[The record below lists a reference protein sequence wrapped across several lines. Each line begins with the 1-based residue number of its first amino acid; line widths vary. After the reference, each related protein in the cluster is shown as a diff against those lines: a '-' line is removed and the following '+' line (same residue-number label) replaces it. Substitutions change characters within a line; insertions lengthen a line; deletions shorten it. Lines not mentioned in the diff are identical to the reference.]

1 MKHENLGP
9 LRCTKLAE
17 AIRIAMFSAAAS
29 TLFVSS
35 PPVYAQATPA
45 SGSPGSTSPADR
57 NQSDS
62 IQTVIVTAE
71 KRSDSLQNV
80 PMSMSVIG
88 ADKLLGTGQSGL
100 NDYYATVPGLSL
112 NDRGSGRSTLVVR
125 GISAGESLNPTVGV
139 SIDDVPY
146 GSSTMDYAIS
156 NLDPFD
162 IDHIEVLRG
171 PQGTLYGAS
180 SMGGLIKFVMVQPDL
195 DKVSGR
201 VQAGVSS
208 TEQGGVGYVTRAAVN
223 VPIVK
228 DKFGIRVSAFKRR
241 DGGFIDDP
249 GQQKKN
255 VNDGNVDGF
264 RLSSL
269 WKASEHTTVR
279 ASVMNQEQDTGSSAR
294 VDMLPNS
301 YTPLYGAYQHKRL
314 PGTDGSQ
321 TKTRVYTFEV
331 DSALGWADF
340 HSVSSYNRYELIG
353 PQDVTGT
360 FSGIA
365 RAILGVNN
373 AGVKIIN
380 NAEVGKFSQEFR
392 LSSPDDNRK
401 LSWLAGAFFT
411 NEHASGYQGVRAVD
425 PATGAQLASGNL
437 YDGDSPSKF
446 KETAVFGNVTYTF
459 TPQFDVQVGGR
470 YSAVRQYFSSV
481 VSGPLAGGEDATSNK
496 ARNNIWTYS
505 LSPRYHI
512 SPNMMSYIRVS
523 TGYRAGGVNTLLPL
537 DLGQFPNQFDSDSLT
552 SYEWGLK
559 GSFPKQKMTLD
570 ASLFYIDW
578 KDIQLNTRSQIS
590 STSYIVNASS
600 AKSEGAEAT
609 LRWRPIRQLMITSNA
624 AYTHAVLTEPTPF
637 GTYGNAGDRLP
648 FSPLWSG
655 TLSADYTFPLG
666 ATFNAEIGGAVSYVG
681 DRMSNFTASAA
692 ATRFNMNSYT
702 TANLHAAI
710 SSQEWNLNL
719 YVKNLTNERGYL
731 SATPQNVTTGV
742 SSNGLLLIQPRTI
755 GVSATYSF

>member
-9 LRCTKLAE
+9 LRGTKLAE

-29 TLFVSS
+29 TLFVSG
-35 PPVYAQATPA
+35 PAAYAQAMAEPDGQDRTA
-45 SGSPGSTSPADR
+45 RAGQNQADG
-57 NQSDS
+57 
-62 IQTVIVTAE
+62 IQIVVVTAE

-80 PMSMSVIG
+80 PMSMSVVG
-88 ADKLLGTGQSGL
+88 ADKLLSTGQSGL
-100 NDYYATVPGLSL
+100 SDYYASVPGLSM

-139 SIDDVPY
+139 SIGDVPY

-195 DKVSGR
+195 DRVSGR

-208 TEQGGVGYVTRAAVN
+208 TQHGGVGYVTRAAVN
-223 VPIVK
+223 LPIVK
-228 DKFGIRVSAFKRR
+228 DTFGIRVSAFKRR
-241 DGGFIDDP
+241 DAGYVDDP
-249 GQQKKN
+249 GQQKNN
-255 VNDGNVDGF
+255 VNDGNVDGI
-264 RLSSL
+264 RISSL

-279 ASVMNQEQDTGSSAR
+279 ASIMSQEHETGSSAR

-314 PGTDGSQ
+314 FGTDGSR
-321 TKTRVYTFEV
+321 TRTRLYTVEV
-331 DSALGWADF
+331 DSTLGWADF
-340 HSVSSYNRYELIG
+340 HSVTGYNRYELLG

-365 RAILGVNN
+365 RAILRVNN
-373 AGVKIIN
+373 PGVKIIN
-380 NAEVGKFSQEFR
+380 NGEVGKFSQEFR

-401 LSWLAGAFFT
+401 LSWLTGAFFT
-411 NEHASGYQGVRAVD
+411 NEHAMGYQGIRAVD
-425 PATGAQLASGNL
+425 PASGEQLASGNL
-437 YDGDSPSKF
+437 YDGDTPSQF
-446 KETAVFGNVTYTF
+446 KETAVFGNLTYAL

-470 YSAVRQYFSSV
+470 FSAVRQFFGSR
-481 VSGPLAGGEDATSNK
+481 VSGPLAGGSQATTNR

-512 SPNMMSYIRVS
+512 STNLMTYARVS
-523 TGYRAGGVNTLLPL
+523 TGYRAGGVNTILPL
-537 DLGQFPNQFDSDSLT
+537 DAGQFPNQFDSDSLT

-559 GSFPKQKMTLD
+559 GSFPQQKMTLD

-578 KDIQLNTRSQIS
+578 NDIQLNTRSQVS

-609 LRWRPIRQLMITSNA
+609 LRWRPVRQLMLTANA
-624 AYTHAVLTEPTPF
+624 AYTHAVLTKPTPF
-637 GTYGNAGDRLP
+637 GTYGNTGDRLP

-655 TLSADYTFPLG
+655 TVSADYSFPLNES
-666 ATFNAEIGGAVSYVG
+666 FNAEVGAGISYVG
-681 DRMSNFTASAA
+681 DRMSNFTSSAA
-692 ATRFNMNSYT
+692 ATRFNMKSYT
-702 TANLHAAI
+702 TTTLHATVN
-710 SSQEWNLNL
+710 SPEWNFNL